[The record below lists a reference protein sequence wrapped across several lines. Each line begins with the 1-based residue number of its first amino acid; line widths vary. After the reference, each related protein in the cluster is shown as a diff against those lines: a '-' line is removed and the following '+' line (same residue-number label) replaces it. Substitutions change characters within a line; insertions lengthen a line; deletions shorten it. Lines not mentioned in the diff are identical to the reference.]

1 MPRRVRR
8 ILLEMRAMIGWSLR
22 FRLLI
27 LGIAAAAI
35 LVGATQLANA
45 PVDTLPEF
53 GPATVEIQTEALG
66 LSATEVE
73 QLITVPLEADLL
85 HGVAFLSDIHSQSVP
100 GLSSIVMTF
109 ERGTSVLRARQMVA
123 ERLTQAHAL
132 PNVSKPPAML
142 QPLSSERRVLMVGLS
157 SKDVSLIEMSVLAH
171 WTIRPRLLSVPG
183 VANVAVWG
191 QRDRQLQVLVDPK
204 RLRERG
210 VSLSEVIETAGN
222 ALWVSPLTFLDAS
235 TPGTGG
241 FIDTEN
247 QRIGVQHI
255 QPITS
260 PEELGK
266 VAVVRDHPIPG
277 AKQLILSDV
286 ATIVEDHQPL
296 IGDAVVDG
304 GPGLALVIEKFP
316 GADTLAVTRDVEA
329 TLAAMQPGLTGITI
343 DTSLFRP
350 ASYLESAAGNVG
362 LAAVVALALIVIVL
376 VALGRRRA
384 ALISLVT
391 VPLGIGAGA
400 IVLVALGVNVNA
412 LVIAGLALAVGVVVD
427 DAVIGADA
435 ADRRGRERRQD
446 DHELSPVELILEA
459 TSEAR
464 GPLLYATLIT
474 GFAMIPAFLAG
485 GVVGAFMPTFALA
498 FGAAVLISMIVALTV
513 TPALCYLLRAGDRLP
528 RREPS
533 YARNVRLAYS
543 SLLTRFVDRTRAAAV
558 GLGAAA
564 ILAAVIVGI
573 SVVPGVAKSPLP
585 TFRDPNLLVQW
596 AAAPGTSAPEMARL
610 VGVVSGA
617 LRAVPGVKD
626 VGGHVGRAILSDQ
639 VVDINSGELWLSLD
653 PARDYDTTV
662 AAVEQVLS
670 NYPAFQRELTT
681 YPAERVSAVLP
692 QPSSDLTVRVF
703 GQEQDVIDQQ
713 AQVVQAAVAKVD
725 GVKSASIAQRAS
737 EPTLTIEV
745 DIAKADAYGL
755 KPGDIRRAAT
765 TLLSGIGVGSLFE
778 DQKVFD
784 VVVWGIPDVRQDVNA
799 VADLPIDT
807 PAGRQ
812 VRLGDVASVEV
823 VDAPAVI
830 ERDGVF
836 RYVDVAVTVANRDLA
851 SVARDL
857 DSAIKSIAMP
867 MEYRAEVV
875 GNYAERL
882 NSQAW
887 MLAAAVMAAIAIY
900 LLLQAAF
907 QSWRVAAL
915 VFLTLPGG
923 VVGGALLAF
932 LFGGSP
938 TLGTL
943 FGFLLV
949 VAIAA
954 RNGILLVSDI
964 QRLER
969 SGELTGN
976 AAVLHAATERFPA
989 VLATTVATILALAPF
1004 VLLGDRPGYE
1014 VVRPMVL
1021 VVIGGLVTATLQ
1033 NLFILPTL
1041 YRRVGPSPEG
1051 DPSAAPVSETPALEP
1066 ATA

>member
-1 MPRRVRR
+1 
-8 ILLEMRAMIGWSLR
+8 MRAIVAWSLR
-22 FRLLI
+22 FRLLV
-27 LGIAAAAI
+27 LGIAAAAM
-35 LVGATQLANA
+35 LLGANQLAHA
-45 PVDTLPEF
+45 AVDTLPEF

-66 LSATEVE
+66 LSANEVE

-109 ERGTSVLRARQMVA
+109 EPGTNVLRARQMVA

-260 PEELGK
+260 PEDLGK
-266 VAVVRDHPIPG
+266 VAVVRDHPVPG
-277 AKQLILSDV
+277 AKQLVLSDV

-316 GADTLAVTRDVEA
+316 GADTLAVTRGVEA
-329 TLAAMQPGLTGITI
+329 ALVAMQPGLTGITI

-350 ASYLESAAGNVG
+350 ATYLEAAAGNVG
-362 LAAVVALALIVIVL
+362 LAAIIALALIVIVF
-376 VALGRRRA
+376 VVLGRRRA

-391 VPLGIGAGA
+391 VPLAIGAGA
-400 IVLVALGVNVNA
+400 TVLIAFDVNVNA
-412 LVIAGLALAVGVVVD
+412 LVIAGLALAIGVVVD
-427 DAVIGADA
+427 EAVIGADA
-435 ADRRGRERRQD
+435 ADRRGRERREGD
-446 DHELSPVELILEA
+446 RELSALELILEA

-464 GPLLYATLIT
+464 GPLMYATLIT
-474 GFAMIPAFLAG
+474 GFAMVPAFLAG
-485 GVVGAFMPTFALA
+485 GVVGAFMPTFAIA
-498 FGAAVLISMIVALTV
+498 FGAAVLASMIIALTV
-513 TPALCYLLRAGDRLP
+513 TPALCFLLRTGERAP
-528 RREPS
+528 RREPGF
-533 YARNVRLAYS
+533 ARTLRVAYTA
-543 SLLTRFVDRTRAAAV
+543 LLTRFADRTRTAVV
-558 GLGAAA
+558 GLAGAA
-564 ILAAVIVGI
+564 ILAAVIVGV

-585 TFRDPNLLVQW
+585 TFRDPNLLVHW
-596 AAAPGTSAPEMARL
+596 EAAPGTSAPEMSRV
-610 VGVVSGA
+610 VGEVSAA
-617 LRAVPGVKD
+617 LRQVPGVND
-626 VGGHVGRAILSDQ
+626 VGGHVGRAVLADQ
-639 VVDINSGELWLSLD
+639 VVGINSGEIWLSLD
-653 PARDYDTTV
+653 PTRDYDATV
-662 AAVEQVLS
+662 AAIGSVLKG
-670 NYPAFQRELTT
+670 YPAFQREVTT
-681 YPAERVSAVLP
+681 YAAERVSAILP

-703 GQEQDVIDQQ
+703 GQEQAVIEQQ
-713 AQVVQAAVAKVD
+713 AKVVQSAVAKVA
-725 GVKSASIAQRAS
+725 GVSSATIAKGS
-737 EPTLTIEV
+737 TEPTLAIEV

-784 VVVWGIPDVRQDVNA
+784 VVVWGVPELRQDVA
-799 VADLPIDT
+799 SIGDLPIDT

-823 VDAPAVI
+823 VETPSVI
-830 ERDGVF
+830 QRDGVF
-836 RYVDVAVTVANRDLA
+836 RYVDVSVGVANGDLATVARNIDTTL
-851 SVARDL
+851 
-857 DSAIKSIAMP
+857 KSIGMP

-882 NSQAW
+882 DSQAW

-915 VFLTLPGG
+915 VLLTLPGG
-923 VVGGALLAF
+923 LVGGALLAF
-932 LFGGSP
+932 IFGGPPS
-938 TLGTL
+938 LGTL
-943 FGFLLV
+943 FGFLIV
-949 VAIAA
+949 FAITA
-954 RNGILLVSDI
+954 RNGILLVTDI

-969 SGELTGN
+969 SAELTGR
-976 AAVLHAATERFPA
+976 AAILHAAAERFAP
-989 VLATTVATILALAPF
+989 VLATSVATILALSPF

-1041 YRRVGPSPEG
+1041 YQRVGPSPEG
-1051 DPSAAPVSETPALEP
+1051 DTSAEPVTEAPALEP